1 MGWRGGIAIDRGT
14 GFVCDQSSEGI
25 RLRSMSAEAVG
36 DMRAA
41 AVLCGAALT
50 ITSMNRGLLCRSSR
64 EHQLARAFA
73 GKNDGVHFVVGV
85 LGHLCTEL
93 VDPLIRS
100 AKMLRSIEDEQGD
113 VFGN

>member
-1 MGWRGGIAIDRGT
+1 
-14 GFVCDQSSEGI
+14 
-25 RLRSMSAEAVG
+25 MSAEAVG
-36 DMRAA
+36 GVRAA

-50 ITSMNRGLLCRSSR
+50 ITSMNRGLLCRSSLK
-64 EHQLARAFA
+64 HQLTHAPA

-113 VFGN
+113 AFGN

>member
-1 MGWRGGIAIDRGT
+1 
-14 GFVCDQSSEGI
+14 
-25 RLRSMSAEAVG
+25 MSAEAVG
-36 DMRAA
+36 GVRAA

-64 EHQLARAFA
+64 EHQLAHAFA

-85 LGHLCTEL
+85 LGHLRAEL

-100 AKMLRSIEDEQGD
+100 AKMLCSIEDEQGD

>member
-1 MGWRGGIAIDRGT
+1 
-14 GFVCDQSSEGI
+14 
-25 RLRSMSAEAVG
+25 MSAEAVG
-36 DMRAA
+36 SVRAS

-50 ITSMNRGLLCRSSR
+50 ITSMTRGLLCRSSR

-73 GKNDGVHFVVGV
+73 GKNDGVHFGLGV
-85 LGHLCTEL
+85 LCHPRMEL
-93 VDPLIRS
+93 VYPLIRS

>member
-1 MGWRGGIAIDRGT
+1 MGWRGGIAINRGT
-14 GFVCDQSSEGI
+14 GFVCDQSSEKI
-25 RLRSMSAEAVG
+25 TLRSMSAEAVG
-36 DMRAA
+36 GVRAA

-50 ITSMNRGLLCRSSR
+50 IDSMNRGLLCRSSR

-73 GKNDGVHFVVGV
+73 GKNDGVHFGLGV
-85 LGHLCTEL
+85 FGHPRMEL